1 MKSKKEKIQS
11 LKDIHNRLGRVSMLK
26 DLSDKNVNVVQG
38 SLSTK
43 ITDLITDSRRV
54 TPGSA
59 FFAIP
64 GQRTDGN
71 NFLEEAIS
79 RGAKTIISN
88 REDIDL
94 PKGITSVQT
103 ENPRLALAKF
113 AKRYHGSPD
122 KTLNVIGVTG
132 TNGKTTVTTL
142 VRHLLER
149 AGRPVG
155 LIGTVKYHLGDR
167 DVPSFK
173 TTPEASDIYPLLRS
187 MLAAGCSEAVMEVSS
202 HGIHQSRVAEMNMEV
217 AVFLNLTRDH
227 LDYHG
232 NMENYFCEKRKIFNG
247 ENGSLPKVAV
257 INADCPYGKR
267 LMNELPPQVHILS
280 FGENEHSTFRAK
292 NISLSSVG
300 SEFILEGPFGST
312 VVSSPLLGRY
322 NIMNVLAAFAIVH
335 ALGKDVSKAIHKIN
349 GFSGVDG
356 RMESVDRGQGYKVVV
371 DYAHTPDAL
380 RNALSMLRECTKG
393 KLHLVFGCGG
403 DRDKGKRL
411 EMTKVACA
419 GADKVWATSD
429 NPRTEHQDSIF
440 NDMRKGISKSS
451 KVYFVDDRR
460 RAISMALDTARGEDC
475 VLIAGKGHETFQ
487 EVQYTAIPFDDRI
500 VAGELLSAKQ
510 LAV

>member
-1 MKSKKEKIQS
+1 MKTKKQNNRS
-11 LKDIHNRLGRVSMLK
+11 LRDVHNRLGKVSSLR
-26 DLSDKNVNVVQG
+26 DLSDNDMVISQG
-38 SLSTK
+38 SMNTE

-64 GQRTDGN
+64 GLRTDGN
-71 NFLEEAIS
+71 NYLDEAIR

-88 REDIDL
+88 QENTDL
-94 PKGITSVQT
+94 PSGVTAVQADD
-103 ENPRLALAKF
+103 PRLTLAKF
-113 AKRYHGSPD
+113 AKKYHGAPD
-122 KTLNVIGVTG
+122 RSLNIIGVTG
-132 TNGKTTVTTL
+132 TNGKTTVTAL
-142 VRHLLER
+142 ARHLLER
-149 AGRPVG
+149 PGRPVG

-167 DVPSFK
+167 ELPSFK

-202 HGIHQSRVAEMNMEV
+202 HGIHQSRVAGLDMEV

-232 NMENYFCEKRKIFNG
+232 NMESYFCEKRKIFNG
-247 ENGSLPKVAV
+247 QNGSLPKVAV

-267 LMNELPPQVHILS
+267 LMDELPPHVHILS
-280 FGENEHSTFRAK
+280 FGESETSTFRAR
-292 NISLSSVG
+292 NINLSTVG
-300 SEFILEGPFGST
+300 SEFILDGPFGST

-322 NIMNVLAAFAIVH
+322 NVMNILAAFAIVH
-335 ALGKDVSKAIHKIN
+335 ALGVKVSTAIHKIT

-356 RMESVDRGQGYKVVV
+356 RMEKVDRGQGYKVVV

-380 RNALSMLRECTKG
+380 RNALSMLRECTNG

-429 NPRTEHQDSIF
+429 NPRTENQGNIF

-451 KVYFVDDRR
+451 KVYFIDDRR
-460 RAISMALDTARGEDC
+460 RAISMALDAAGKGDC

-510 LAV
+510 LTL

>member
-1 MKSKKEKIQS
+1 MKSKKENRES
-11 LKDIHNRLGRVSMLK
+11 LRDVHNRLGKVSLLR
-26 DLSDKNVNVVQG
+26 DLSDSQTA
-38 SLSTK
+38 LSQDDLNTE

-64 GQRTDGN
+64 GARTDGN
-71 NFLEEAIS
+71 NYLEEAIS

-88 REDIDL
+88 QENIDL
-94 PKGITSVQT
+94 PSGITSVQAD
-103 ENPRLALAKF
+103 NPRLALAQF
-113 AKRYHGSPD
+113 AKKYHGSPD
-122 KTLNVIGVTG
+122 KSLKIIGVTG
-132 TNGKTTVTTL
+132 TNGKTTVTAL
-142 VRHLLER
+142 ARHLLER
-149 AGRPVG
+149 PGRPVG

-167 DVPSFK
+167 DLPSFK

-202 HGIHQSRVAEMNMEV
+202 HGIHQSRVAGLDMEV

-232 NMENYFCEKRKIFNG
+232 NMERYFCEKRKIFNG
-247 ENGSLPKVAV
+247 ENGTLPKVAV
-257 INADCPYGKR
+257 INADCPFGRR
-267 LMNELPPQVHILS
+267 LMDELPPHVHILT
-280 FGENEHSTFRAK
+280 FGEDEISTFRAR

-300 SEFILEGPFGST
+300 SEFILDGPFGSS

-322 NIMNVLAAFAIVH
+322 NVMNVLAAFSIVH
-335 ALGKDVSKAIHKIN
+335 ALGMRVSKAIHKISAFN
-349 GFSGVDG
+349 GVDG
-356 RMESVDRGQGYKVVV
+356 RMEPVDRGQGYKVVV

-380 RNALSMLRECTKG
+380 RNALSMLRECTNG

-403 DRDKGKRL
+403 DRDRGKRL

-419 GADKVWATSD
+419 GADKVWATVD
-429 NPRTEHQDSIF
+429 NPRTEHQGNIF
-440 NDMRKGISKSS
+440 KDMRKGISKTS
-451 KVYFVDDRR
+451 KVHFIDDRR
-460 RAISMALDTARGEDC
+460 RAISMALDAARDEDC

-510 LAV
+510 LTM

>member
-1 MKSKKEKIQS
+1 MKTKKQNNRS
-11 LKDIHNRLGRVSMLK
+11 LRDVHNRLGKVSSLK
-26 DLSDKNVNVVQG
+26 DLSDNDMVLSQG
-38 SLSTK
+38 SMNTE

-64 GQRTDGN
+64 GLRTDGN
-71 NFLEEAIS
+71 NYLDEAIR

-88 REDIDL
+88 QENTDL
-94 PKGITSVQT
+94 PSGVTAVQADD
-103 ENPRLALAKF
+103 PRLTLAKF
-113 AKRYHGSPD
+113 AKKYHGAPD
-122 KTLNVIGVTG
+122 RSLNIIGVTG
-132 TNGKTTVTTL
+132 TNGKTTVTAL
-142 VRHLLER
+142 ARHLLER
-149 AGRPVG
+149 PGRPVG
-155 LIGTVKYHLGDR
+155 LIGTVKYHIGDR
-167 DVPSFK
+167 ELPSFK

-202 HGIHQSRVAEMNMEV
+202 HGIHQSRVAGLDMEV

-232 NMENYFCEKRKIFNG
+232 NMESYFCEKRKIFNG
-247 ENGSLPKVAV
+247 QNGSLPKVAV

-267 LMNELPPQVHILS
+267 LMDELPPHVHILS
-280 FGENEHSTFRAK
+280 FGESETSTFRAR
-292 NISLSSVG
+292 NINLSTVG
-300 SEFILEGPFGST
+300 SEFILDGPFGST

-322 NIMNVLAAFAIVH
+322 NVMNILAAFAIVH
-335 ALGKDVSKAIHKIN
+335 ALGVKVSTAIHKIT

-356 RMESVDRGQGYKVVV
+356 RMEKVDRGQGYKVVV

-380 RNALSMLRECTKG
+380 RNALSMLRECTNG

-429 NPRTEHQDSIF
+429 NPRTENQGNIF

-451 KVYFVDDRR
+451 KVYFIDDRR
-460 RAISMALDTARGEDC
+460 RAISMALDAAGKGDC
-475 VLIAGKGHETFQ
+475 VLIAGKGHEAFQ

-510 LAV
+510 LTL